1 MSVKANWA
9 ENLYIIPEN
18 AWRTHTQS
26 ACFVL
31 QPRAAAVEPFL
42 AVVYR
47 RCGLYLAV
55 VTPWKKLGEAGIL
68 VWLALFLSWGQYKH
82 ILLAT
87 LWVITTRRSTL
98 WNSLRLYVSEIPQ
111 NSHLC
116 VQPLTGIV
124 CILNGQHTQLQ
135 SKQRTV
141 PEMKGRER
149 RGFYVYLVLSIQPAV
164 VVGCVLGASGNVS
177 NVQMH
182 IMSLEKHIRLM
193 RWLNKRLFKRN
204 WGKIFANTMQHNS
217 VYEWEINSRSYK
229 SVREIIVHRLIF
241 LFVSCGDT
249 YCKFRHKWHTQT
261 GLSLCKLG
269 SKIAYAASDPIRN
282 VSHLSKYPV
291 FQMVIIFS

>member
-1 MSVKANWA
+1 MTN
-9 ENLYIIPEN
+9 
-18 AWRTHTQS
+18 THTECLFCAS
-26 ACFVL
+26 ASSCRRGTIFSCCIQKVWSIFSSGYTLEETGRGWHFGLACAIFVMRSI
-31 QPRAAAVEPFL
+31 QAYIVGYA
-42 AVVYR
+42 
-47 RCGLYLAV
+47 
-55 VTPWKKLGEAGIL
+55 LG
-68 VWLALFLSWGQYKH
+68 
-82 ILLAT
+82 
-87 LWVITTRRSTL
+87 STL

-229 SVREIIVHRLIF
+229 SVHEIIVHRLIF